1 MDLEHAALVA
11 DASLPNPQ
19 NLIGLDIMTRARYS
33 TKSDAHRRETRK
45 MIRNAVGDAVLQLL
59 HRLGS
64 DTSAVEQAVLVGN
77 TVMHHLFFD
86 HAVDSLLD
94 PPYESQ
100 VHEPEIG
107 EISDLNIWE
116 GASGVYYAPAPFRS
130 FVGSDALCMLLGFK
144 ALEHSKADLFI
155 DVGTNTEVSVFKDGE
170 GWIGSAASGPAFEG
184 MSLECGVEAVP
195 GSIVGTSIDPRTLRP
210 QNERLAGERPIG
222 ICGTGAVSV
231 LAELKRKGL
240 MNRAGSL
247 DRSTDSL
254 WLTEFGSSR
263 SYVLSQ
269 AVDSGTGRPI
279 YISQRDIRMLQES
292 KAAIA
297 ASIVSLLTHSGLDAD
312 EVRRV
317 HISGAFGMNLTIDDS
332 VEIGLFP
339 RLQNAVIERA
349 ESAAIRGAGR
359 LLLSPDSLH
368 DLEKIRRQ
376 LQYVDFESDASFQ
389 NAYTAARFFEPL

>member
-1 MDLEHAALVA
+1 MS

-33 TKSDAHRRETRK
+33 AKSDAHRRETRK

-64 DTSAVEQAVLVGN
+64 DISAVEQAVLVGN
-77 TVMHHLFFD
+77 TVMHHLFFG

-100 VHEPEIG
+100 VHEPEVG
-107 EISDLNIWE
+107 EISDLNIWA
-116 GASGVYYAPAPFRS
+116 GASGTYYTPAPLQS

-144 ALEHSKADLFI
+144 VLEHSEADLFI
-155 DVGTNTEVSVFKDGE
+155 DVGTNTEVSVFKDGT

-195 GSIVGTSIDPRTLRP
+195 GSIIGSSIDSRTFRP
-210 QNERLAGERPIG
+210 QNETLADERPIG

-254 WLTEFGSSR
+254 WLTELGGSR

-297 ASIVSLLTHSGLDAD
+297 ASIVSLLAHSGLDAD
-312 EVRRV
+312 EVRGV
-317 HISGAFGMNLTIDDS
+317 HISGAFGINLSIDDS
-332 VEIGLFP
+332 VKIGLFP
-339 RLQNAVIERA
+339 RMQNAVIERA
-349 ESAAIRGAGR
+349 ESAAIRGADR
-359 LLLSPDSLH
+359 LLLSADSLR
-368 DLEKIRRQ
+368 DLERIRRQ
-376 LQYVDFESDASFQ
+376 LQYVDFESDAFFQ
-389 NAYTAARFFEPL
+389 NAYADARFFEPL